1 MAFEMVKDS
10 YSGKI
15 REVTLGT
22 GDNAVKVGGESCL
35 PFCVFEGEFP
45 NRPRIAMEVWDME
58 PPEWP
63 DAAKEPFKDVLGDPA
78 AWAKKCV
85 QEYGAE
91 MIALELRSTDP
102 NDRDAGPDEAVKTVK
117 SVLDAV
123 DVPVVVWGTANH
135 EKDSAVLKKVA
146 EQCENAN
153 LAIGPIEDADHK
165 AIGAAV
171 MGFGQSAIG
180 SSPIDINLAKQVNIL
195 LENLGV
201 SLDKILIDPTTGG
214 LGYGMEYSYSVME
227 RIKLAALNF
236 GDDKLQNPII
246 NNLSYQVWGCK
257 EAKQPLEENRLLGDP
272 ERRAILME
280 TVAAVSYLFAGS
292 DVLILRHPETVRMTR
307 AFIQLMFEG
316 GSAQDVAGISKMLSA
331 PEIDYASMA
340 PEPDLT
346 IEEEKKAAP
355 KKEKK
360 AEPAKEEAKAEAPK
374 EEAPK
379 PEKPEKEAPKEE
391 AKPEP
396 AKEEAK
402 AETSRAD
409 EEKIRA
415 ELEEKLRR
423 EMEAKVR
430 AEMES
435 KAKSEEDKEEAKKK
449 AEEEKK
455 RKQEEEARK
464 KAEEEAKKRE
474 KERAEMERE
483 QQEMLKKIRKKR
495 EEEAKKAEVDT
506 VPEIPED
513 EPVRLLFQ
521 LDQIHRRTTAK
532 KPAAPKSEK
541 EAAAAA
547 SSGSGKKKSGGK
559 KK

>member
-1 MAFEMVKDS
+1 MVKDS

-15 REVTLGT
+15 REVTLGS
-22 GDNAVKVGGESCL
+22 GDKAVKVGGESCL
-35 PFCVFEGEFP
+35 PFCQFEGDIP
-45 NRPRIAMEVWDME
+45 NKPKIAMEVWDME

-63 DAAKEPFKDVLGDPA
+63 EAAKEPFKDVLGDPA

-85 QEYGAE
+85 NEYGAD

-102 NDRDAGPDEAVKTVK
+102 NDKDASPDDAVKTVK

-123 DVPVVVWGTANH
+123 DVPVVVWGTASH
-135 EKDSAVLKKVA
+135 EKDSEVLKKVA

-153 LAIGPIEDADHK
+153 LAIGPIEDANHK

-171 MGFGQSAIG
+171 MGFGQTAIG

-201 SLDKILIDPTTGG
+201 PLDRIVIDPTTGG

-236 GDDKLQNPII
+236 GDEKLQNPLI
-246 NNLSYQVWGCK
+246 NNLSYEVWKSK
-257 EAKQPLEENRLLGDP
+257 EAKQPLEEDQRLGDP
-272 ERRAILME
+272 ERRAIMME
-280 TVAAVSYLFAGS
+280 TVGAVSYLLAGS
-292 DVLILRHPETVRMTR
+292 DLLILRHPETVRLVKSY
-307 AFIQLMFEG
+307 IQLMFDG
-316 GSAQDVAGISKMLSA
+316 GSAQEVKGVNKLLSE
-331 PEIDYASMA
+331 PEIDYASMS
-340 PEPDLT
+340 PEPDLS
-346 IEEEKKAAP
+346 IKEEKKAPP

-360 AEPAKEEAKAEAPK
+360 PEPAKEEAKAEAPK
-374 EEAPK
+374 KEEAK
-379 PEKPEKEAPKEE
+379 AEAPKEE
-391 AKPEP
+391 AKAEAPK
-396 AKEEAK
+396 KEEAK
-402 AETSRAD
+402 KEEAKKEEAPKAD

-415 ELEEKLRR
+415 ELEAKLRR

-435 KAKSEEDKEEAKKK
+435 KAQSEEDKEEAKKK
-449 AEEEKK
+449 AEEEKRK
-455 RKQEEEARK
+455 KQEEEARK

-474 KERAEMERE
+474 KERAEMEKE
-483 QQEMLKKIRKKR
+483 QKQMLDKIRKKR
-495 EEEAKKAEVDT
+495 KEEAKKAEAET
-506 VPEIPED
+506 VPEIPQE
-513 EPVRLLFQ
+513 EPVRILFQ
-521 LDQIHRRTTAK
+521 LDHIHRRKSVK
-532 KPAAPKSEK
+532 KPAPIKSEK
-541 EAAAAA
+541 EAEKTA